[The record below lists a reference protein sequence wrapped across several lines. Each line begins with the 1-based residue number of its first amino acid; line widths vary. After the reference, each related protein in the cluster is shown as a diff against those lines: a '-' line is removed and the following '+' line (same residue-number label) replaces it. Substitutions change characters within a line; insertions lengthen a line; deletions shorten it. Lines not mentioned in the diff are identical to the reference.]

1 LKVREGLIFL
11 SRQKKIIIFLKIL
24 LKKKKF
30 KMNILIIGLGSI
42 GQRHLRNLK
51 KVQPEAQFYALRK
64 KYTTPL
70 LSSANKIIK
79 GDIKKKY
86 SLKYINNLEEIN
98 KNEIKLDCA
107 FVCTPSSHHVSQ
119 IIWLLKNNI
128 NCFVEKPL
136 GSSLKKIKE
145 LEFLLKKKNKI
156 ITMMGFQLRFNPII
170 KYLENILKNKSVIGK
185 VFACH
190 IHHGEHIKDFHP
202 YEDYKIS
209 YAAVKKL
216 GGGVILTQ
224 IHEIDYLLHLFKDY
238 HFKNI
243 SFISSKVSNLDLNVE
258 DVFSANFLLK
268 NNSNKILCSMNLN
281 FLERPKKRK
290 IYLVGEKGSI
300 NVCLNSQKILIF
312 KNNKT
317 IVKRFIFKKNDI
329 FIKEIKFFLSK
340 IKSKNN
346 ICSSLNLF
354 NGIKTLRFAISLKNN
369 FL

>member
-1 LKVREGLIFL
+1 
-11 SRQKKIIIFLKIL
+11 
-24 LKKKKF
+24 
-30 KMNILIIGLGSI
+30 MNILIIGLGSI

-51 KVQPEAQFYALRK
+51 KIQPKAQFYALRK

-70 LSSANKIIK
+70 LNSANKVTK

-98 KNEIKLDCA
+98 KNKIKLDCA
-107 FVCTPSSHHVSQ
+107 FVCTPTSHHVSQ
-119 IIWLLKNNI
+119 IIWLLKNDI

-136 GSSLKKIKE
+136 GSSLKQLKE
-145 LEFLLKKKNKI
+145 LEFLLNKKNKL
-156 ITMMGFQLRFNPII
+156 ITMMGFQLRFNPIVQ
-170 KYLENILKNKSVIGK
+170 YLKNILKKKSPIGK
-185 VFACH
+185 VFTAH

-202 YEDYKIS
+202 YEDYRIS
-209 YAAVKKL
+209 YAAIKKL

-238 HFKNI
+238 DFKNI
-243 SFISSKVSNLDLNVE
+243 SFVSSKVSNLDLNVE

-268 NNSNKILCSMNLN
+268 NNNNKILCSMNLN

-290 IYLVGEKGSI
+290 IYLIGEKGSI
-300 NVCLNSQKILIF
+300 NVCLNTQKVIIF

-317 IVKRFIFKKNDI
+317 IVKKFIFKKNSI
-329 FIKEIKFFLSK
+329 FIKELRFFLSK
-340 IKSKNN
+340 IKSNNN
-346 ICSSLNLF
+346 ICNSLNLY
-354 NGIKTLRFAISLKNN
+354 NGIKTLRFAIKLKNN